1 MRIVC
6 LYNTSPPVKKAK
18 VPSQFAC
25 SQGER
30 KFKPTK
36 KELIAKSQRLL
47 LQLETW

>member
-1 MRIVC
+1 MRIVS
-6 LYNTSPPVKKAK
+6 LYNMSPPVKKAK

-25 SQGER
+25 CQGER
-30 KFKPTK
+30 KFKQTK

>member
-1 MRIVC
+1 MRMVC
-6 LYNTSPPVKKAK
+6 LYNMSPPVKKAK
-18 VPSQFAC
+18 VLSQFAC